1 MRRHGV
7 AKGAAWMLLA
17 ASAALMVAAS
27 PGCSL
32 GEGEGEVF
40 SEHLIADSCWNDRY
54 DMGPDFFAADPFRDT
69 MQIRVQHGSDLKE
82 VSDGLVILLND
93 VAQIRGDM
101 LGKPIPV
108 SLPPGVSPP
117 GVPVGQQCGG
127 EACPDPTVHVAL
139 YLLQSCHNQNT
150 VLYGIGGSVTFTE
163 LFSGDENERTGS
175 DKLTDATFD
184 VMVGD
189 PRDAPLTGEDA
200 GIVPNQSRLR
210 GHFRFFFERG
220 QPAQPFP

>member
-1 MRRHGV
+1 VRFGRF
-7 AKGAAWMLLA
+7 AAAWVVLGAFYAFLGAMPA
-17 ASAALMVAAS
+17 
-27 PGCSL
+27 CSL
-32 GEGEGEVF
+32 GEGEGEVSSDF
-40 SEHLIADSCWNDRY
+40 LYAVSCWKDRY
-54 DMGPDFFAADPFRDT
+54 DMGPDFFAAEPFRNT

-82 VSDGLVILLND
+82 VSDGLVILVND
-93 VAQIRGDM
+93 VSSIRENHRGQA
-101 LGKPIPV
+101 IPV
-108 SLPPGVSPP
+108 SLPPGVAPP
-117 GVPVGQQCGG
+117 GVPVGEQCGG

-139 YLLQSCHNQNT
+139 YLLASCHNQNT
-150 VLYGIGGSVTFTE
+150 VLYGLSGTVTFDE

-200 GIVPNQSRLR
+200 GIVPNQSHLQGR
-210 GHFRFFFERG
+210 FRFFFERG